1 MCKRNH
7 GKTQNTVIMENFNV
21 YEGAE
26 DEEIE
31 LTEFDPHAFGDMVKR
46 IEARDITLSF
56 SSISKFMQSPRHFM
70 AYKLKTTE
78 ATQAMIFG
86 DLVDCMLT
94 SPDELEDRFCS
105 LPDGASLASHDAIDI
120 FYKFFGIESDR
131 AFAKVDERRAIVRM
145 KLAQLTKRVISSDQK
160 ALAERIVK
168 SLRANDAAN
177 YILDAGT
184 QTQKDIEFKA
194 FGWDWRGKL
203 DLYGHGVLISDI
215 KKVVSAQFIKAY
227 RTIEQMNYE
236 TQAAIYQKGIGEQL
250 PFYFLCYD
258 GTAHCSVIRLSQARI
273 DAAWNKLGDVMERFE
288 RCIALNEWNTSYDFW
303 AHRNGIYEM

>member
-1 MCKRNH
+1 
-7 GKTQNTVIMENFNV
+7 MENFNV

-26 DEEIE
+26 DEEEIF
-31 LTEFDPHAFGDMVKR
+31 TDFDPHAFSDMVKR

-56 SSISKFMQSPRHFM
+56 SSISKFMQSPRHFI
-70 AYKLKTTE
+70 AYKLKATE
-78 ATQAMIFG
+78 PTAAMIFG

-94 SPDELEDRFCS
+94 TPDELDDRFCM
-105 LPDGASLASHDAIDI
+105 LPDGASLASHDAIDL

-131 AFAKVDERRAIVRM
+131 AVAKVDQRRALV
-145 KLAQLTKRVISSDQK
+145 KSELAKLTKRVISSDQK

-168 SLRANDAAN
+168 NLRGNEAAN
-177 YILDAGT
+177 YILEAGT